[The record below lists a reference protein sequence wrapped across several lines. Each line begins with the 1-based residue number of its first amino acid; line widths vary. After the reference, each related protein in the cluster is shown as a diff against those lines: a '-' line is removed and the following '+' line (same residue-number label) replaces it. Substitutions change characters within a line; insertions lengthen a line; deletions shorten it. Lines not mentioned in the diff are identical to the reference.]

1 MNLVATLALF
11 LWLPMVVGIFVSMPP
26 RRAVVFS
33 FIFAWL
39 ALPTV
44 GFGLPGLPDYTKMSA
59 TVAGVLGS
67 AIVLDQARFL
77 ALRPRWFDVPMI
89 VWCFSAFISAITNQ
103 LGAYEGVSSVLAEV
117 VAWGLP
123 YLIGRV
129 YFTDLEGL
137 RELALGIVIGGL
149 PALPG
154 GDPIEPRLQEV
165 GLRDFHL

>member
-117 VAWGLP
+117 VALSDRPRLFHGP
-123 YLIGRV
+123 GGSARAGAGDRDRR
-129 YFTDLEGL
+129 FDL
-137 RELALGIVIGGL
+137 L